1 MSRQKK
7 FSSGTKRGSDFLL
20 FVLVV
25 AVDARNA
32 DLRSMPFPGKENS
45 RKRSRKVF
53 FFLFFFVLEV

>member
-32 DLRSMPFPGKENS
+32 DLRSMPFPGKEN
-45 RKRSRKVF
+45 KGKDQEK
-53 FFLFFFVLEV
+53 FFLSLFCRS